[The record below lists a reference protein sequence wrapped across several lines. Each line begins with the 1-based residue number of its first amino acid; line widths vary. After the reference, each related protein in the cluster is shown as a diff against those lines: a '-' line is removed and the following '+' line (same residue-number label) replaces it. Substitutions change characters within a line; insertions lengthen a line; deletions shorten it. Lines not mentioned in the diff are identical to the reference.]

1 MSLAE
6 DRNEYIAIGICH
18 ISWPCWMGK
27 QLNRRKW
34 SCFQHSSLFFSVCAF
49 PSTKPFTVSDTF
61 SRSIFKKGT
70 WKNMWRNE
78 FATFFSNQ
86 SPGEMFVIISTQ
98 VFKKMFITRSLE
110 IFFRSIV
117 NGFTRRSAAIR
128 KCGWSLLA
136 DFFLVWFRLRLPTG
150 LGYAHTV
157 PLSRPIEREREDSG
171 GGKKGPSPKAG
182 QEDLIYTPT
191 ESEKSSASNQVYAHR
206 WARAPL
212 PCPSNSFIFYIRS
225 ALVCL
230 LKKKD
235 RSCVPYVTDPILEQK
250 KTKTNR

>member
-136 DFFLVWFRLRLPTG
+136 DFFSRRVPTPPPDWTRLC
-150 LGYAHTV
+150 AHC
-157 PLSRPIEREREDSG
+157 PSLEAYRERERTPGE
-171 GGKKGPSPKAG
+171 GKRGPAQKQGRRTWYIPPRRVRSLVPV
-182 QEDLIYTPT
+182 I
-191 ESEKSSASNQVYAHR
+191 KSTR
-206 WARAPL
+206 TGERARL
-212 PCPSNSFIFYIRS
+212 SRVHQTLLFFIF
-225 ALVCL
+225 AVL
-230 LKKKD
+230 L
-235 RSCVPYVTDPILEQK
+235 CVS
-250 KTKTNR
+250 

>member
-1 MSLAE
+1 
-6 DRNEYIAIGICH
+6 
-18 ISWPCWMGK
+18 
-27 QLNRRKW
+27 
-34 SCFQHSSLFFSVCAF
+34 
-49 PSTKPFTVSDTF
+49 
-61 SRSIFKKGT
+61 
-70 WKNMWRNE
+70 
-78 FATFFSNQ
+78 
-86 SPGEMFVIISTQ
+86 
-98 VFKKMFITRSLE
+98 MFITRSLE

-128 KCGWSLLA
+128 KCGWSLMA

-250 KTKTNR
+250 KIKNKSLKVLNGVFLQWKLDGSRRNEPLRLRFVYLFNSGRTEGEEEEKN